1 MGRGGYILPALAGGT
16 ANVTQRPSST
26 PSCWRRFST
35 ASQTGLPG
43 VLPWGAAQRPQVWCC
58 CAGTNRRPAAPPTC
72 SPMHRAPP
80 ARLPQPA
87 LRPPCFHNPHVKAEP
102 LTPSSAPR
110 PAGRHRTEGDRERP
124 GAERGFGPPQ
134 KPHRTALP
142 RETTLRNPFYLVRNE
157 SVVEDVE
164 TRQHR
169 HQPSPHAEGQ
179 QLRL

>member
-1 MGRGGYILPALAGGT
+1 MLFPGSVVFQRSSLREPVRCTKCLSKLFGALGSGAAAAGLVLLCGDESASGRT
-16 ANVTQRPSST
+16 ANLQPNAQSPSSQAAAAG
-26 PSCWRRFST
+26 PQT
-35 ASQTGLPG
+35 ALLSQ
-43 VLPWGAAQRPQVWCC
+43 
-58 CAGTNRRPAAPPTC
+58 PPRKG
-72 SPMHRAPP
+72 RAP
-80 ARLPQPA
+80 
-87 LRPPCFHNPHVKAEP
+87 HP
-102 LTPSSAPR
+102 LICPR

-134 KPHRTALP
+134 KPHGTALP

-164 TRQHR
+164 TGQHR